1 MTLINCMIKYIVFH
15 IFSVSIPYGLQD
27 LCLQLFIGK
36 AFSLHP
42 EDDHLPWAC
51 YDPVTCTKMEVKV
64 VLVQTSSTQVAG

>member
-1 MTLINCMIKYIVFH
+1 MTLINCLIKYGVFH
-15 IFSVSIPYGLQD
+15 IFSVAIPYGLQD

-42 EDDHLPWAC
+42 EDDFLPWAC

-64 VLVQTSSTQVAG
+64 VLVQASSTQVAG